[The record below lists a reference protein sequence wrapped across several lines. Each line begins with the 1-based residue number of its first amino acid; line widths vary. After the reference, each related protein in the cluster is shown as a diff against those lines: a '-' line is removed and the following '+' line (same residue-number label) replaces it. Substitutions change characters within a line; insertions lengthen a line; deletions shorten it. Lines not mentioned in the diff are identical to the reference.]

1 MSQETIN
8 INLPL
13 DAYAA
18 PVLSVIYAIVIDT
31 VCMVCGTG
39 SMIWSSVRLSVC
51 QSVCPIDRQQ
61 QRRAAGFPL
70 SAPRAGDIDQ

>member
-18 PVLSVIYAIVIDT
+18 PVLSVIDT
-31 VCMVCGTG
+31 VRIVCGTG

-70 SAPRAGDIDQ
+70 SAPRTGDIDQ